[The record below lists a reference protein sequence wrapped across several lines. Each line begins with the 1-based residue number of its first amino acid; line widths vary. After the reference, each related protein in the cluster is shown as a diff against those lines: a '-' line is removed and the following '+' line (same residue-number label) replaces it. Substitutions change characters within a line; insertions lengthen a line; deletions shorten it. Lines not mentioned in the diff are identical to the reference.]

1 MLRRT
6 HTLVSLLKA
15 ALLKSKNK
23 GRSSMSHALF
33 SLNADLARL
42 RAEGYFVRIQGNLL
56 VMHEVPYV
64 DSQCRVRTGTLVCNL
79 DLAGD
84 RTRKPETHVIQWDG
98 DFPCSAVGTPLPG
111 ISHAAP
117 NTDLGYGLTAKHSFS
132 SKPNPDGYPDYYAKM
147 ATYATILAGP
157 AAVLQ
162 PGISPRLI
170 RGTDDEDEVSVF
182 NYLDTASSRVGLG
195 ALASK
200 LEGEVVGILGLGGTG
215 GYILDLVAKTPV
227 KEIRLFDDDDFLSHN
242 AFRAPGAP
250 SLEELRDAPK
260 KVLYLKNIYER
271 MHRGIV
277 AHPVKMRPDTLG
289 LLDGITFAFI
299 SMDAGEEKRAVVA
312 KLEALGVAFIDVGM
326 GLELN
331 NGSLGGILRVTTS
344 TPAQREHVHAGRIS
358 FAGGGGED
366 LYASNIQVADLNA
379 LNACLAVVKWKKLRG
394 FYRDLEREH
403 HSTYT
408 TDGGMLLNGDQS

>member
-1 MLRRT
+1 
-6 HTLVSLLKA
+6 
-15 ALLKSKNK
+15 
-23 GRSSMSHALF
+23 MSHALF
-33 SLNADLARL
+33 SLNPDLARL
-42 RAEGYFVRIQGNLL
+42 RAEGYFVRIEGNLL
-56 VMHEVPYV
+56 VMREVPYV
-64 DSQCRVRTGTLVCNL
+64 DTQRRVRTGTLVSSL

-84 RTRKPETHVIQWDG
+84 RTRRPENHVIHWDG
-98 DFPCSAVGTPLPG
+98 DFPCNANGTPLPA
-111 ISHAAP
+111 ISHQSP
-117 NTDLGYGLTAKHSFS
+117 NTALGHGLTARHSFS
-132 SKPNPDGYPDYYAKM
+132 NKPPEGYVDYYAKM
-147 ATYATILAGP
+147 STYATILAGP

-170 RGTDDEDEVSVF
+170 RGAEDEDEFSVF

-200 LEGEVVGILGLGGTG
+200 LENEVVGILGTGGTG

-227 KEIRLFDDDDFLSHN
+227 KEIRLFDDDELLSHN

-260 KVLYLKNIYER
+260 KVHYLRGIYGR
-271 MHRGIV
+271 MHREIV
-277 AHPVKMRPDTLG
+277 AHPVKLTVERLG

-312 KLEALGVAFIDVGM
+312 KLEALGASFIDVGM
-326 GLELN
+326 GLELSAS
-331 NGSLGGILRVTTS
+331 GSLGGILRVTTS
-344 TPAQREHVHAGRIS
+344 TPAKRDHIHAGCIS
-358 FAGGGGED
+358 FEGGGGQD
-366 LYASNIQVADLNA
+366 VYASNIQVADLNA

-394 FYRDLEREH
+394 FYRDLENEH

-408 TDGGMLLNGDQS
+408 TDGGMLLNGEQT